1 MRFLILLLTFSFLF
15 GESITLPENDFI
27 ELIKGLEELEY
38 KDSLNVVLINELKL
52 QIEDYEKL
60 ISHKDFVISEQDS
73 LVLLLEKKY
82 GLCEKRLEEVEP
94 GFFDNKYLWFLFGL
108 FSQEGIKNIK

>member
-1 MRFLILLLTFSFLF
+1 MKIL
-15 GESITLPENDFI
+15 
-27 ELIKGLEELEY
+27 
-38 KDSLNVVLINELKL
+38 DSLSVDVSDKNIRYYTNVNNGIKPFLINELKL
-52 QIEDYEKL
+52 QIKDYEKL
-60 ISHKDFVISEQDS
+60 IIHKDFVISEQDS

-82 GLCEKRLEEVEP
+82 GLCEERLKEVEP

>member
-1 MRFLILLLTFSFLF
+1 MRFLILLLTFGFLF

-38 KDSLNVVLINELKL
+38 KDSLNVILINELKL

-60 ISHKDFVISEQDS
+60 ISHKNFVISEQDS
-73 LVLLLEKKY
+73 LALLLEKKY
-82 GLCEKRLEEVEP
+82 ELCEKRLEEVEP

>member
-1 MRFLILLLTFSFLF
+1 MRFFILLLTFGFLF
-15 GESITLPENDFI
+15 GENVTLPQNDFI
-27 ELIKGLEELEY
+27 DLVKGLEELEY

-52 QIEDYEKL
+52 QIDDYEKL

-73 LVLLLEKKY
+73 LVLLLEEKY
-82 GLCEKRLEEVEP
+82 GLCEERLKEVEP